1 MPSTVA
7 ALFAAAQVSRFDAVP
22 WRNPVPTNRPGVYL
36 VARTA
41 DPARAVVAPV
51 AIDGR
56 AVRRLLEVRPEL
68 LVDDQ
73 RPSEDVLAQRL
84 GSMWLPDEPVIYAGL
99 AGTSLSVRIGQFY
112 STRLG
117 ARSPH
122 AGGWPVKCLVDLDQA
137 WVHFA
142 ECDDV
147 KAAERN
153 MLHAFMKAV
162 SSQSLVAVCDPDL
175 PLPYANLEVI
185 DSAGHRR
192 IKGHRIKGAKAR
204 R

>member
-7 ALFAAAQVSRFDAVP
+7 ALFAAAQVSRVDAVP
-22 WRNPVPTNRPGVYL
+22 WRSPVPTDRPGVYL

-41 DPARAVVAPV
+41 DPERAVVAPV
-51 AIDGR
+51 AIDSG
-56 AVRRLLEVRPEL
+56 AVRRLLAVRPEL
-68 LVDDQ
+68 LVDDR
-73 RPSEDVLAQRL
+73 RPSEEMLAQRL

-99 AGTSLSVRIGQFY
+99 AGTSLSTRIRQFY

-122 AGGWPVKCLVDLDQA
+122 AGGWPVKCLADLDQA

-147 KAAERN
+147 KAAERD

-162 SSQSLVAVCDPDL
+162 SSQSLAAVCDPGL
-175 PLPYANLEVI
+175 PLPYANLEFI
-185 DSAGHRR
+185 DTTGRRR